1 MKVTFD
7 EASDALYV
15 RLDDTPVMESET
27 IAPGVILDYDEKD
40 QVVGVEILGVVNR
53 IDPDELRSMR
63 FEVV

>member
-27 IAPGVILDYDEKD
+27 VTHGIILDYDKND
-40 QVVGVEILGVVNR
+40 QVVGVEILGVVDR
-53 IDPDELRSMR
+53 IDPGELRSMR
-63 FEVV
+63 FDVV

>member
-27 IAPGVILDYDEKD
+27 ITPGVILDYDEKD

-53 IDPDELRSMR
+53 IDPGELRSMH